1 MQEKKK
7 VLIKKLDGTLE
18 SFDEKKL
25 ESSLTRSGVTPNM
38 TERIVS
44 HIVKELKE
52 GMTTTEIYKHAF
64 SILKKR
70 ETTSAARYSLK
81 RAVMELGP
89 TGFPFERFIG
99 EILKTQGY
107 TVSLGQTLEGACA
120 PHEIDV
126 IAEKGKELMI
136 VEAKFHN
143 ELKIKSDLR
152 VALYVKAR
160 YDDLE
165 KNNFAGRLKK
175 GHKHDCWIITNTDFT
190 RNAMKYG
197 KCTGMKVIG
206 WSRSTIG
213 KGLQDLIEETALHPL
228 TCLTTLTNSE
238 KNNILKSGNVL
249 CRDIKNNANILEGA
263 GVSKEKVSIVIEEIS
278 KVCLPR

>member
-1 MQEKKK
+1 
-7 VLIKKLDGTLE
+7 
-18 SFDEKKL
+18 
-25 ESSLTRSGVTPNM
+25 
-38 TERIVS
+38 
-44 HIVKELKE
+44 
-52 GMTTTEIYKHAF
+52 
-64 SILKKR
+64 
-70 ETTSAARYSLK
+70 
-81 RAVMELGP
+81 MELGP

-165 KNNFAGRLKK
+165 KNNFCKAHSL
-175 GHKHDCWIITNTDFT
+175 
-190 RNAMKYG
+190 
-197 KCTGMKVIG
+197 
-206 WSRSTIG
+206 
-213 KGLQDLIEETALHPL
+213 
-228 TCLTTLTNSE
+228 
-238 KNNILKSGNVL
+238 
-249 CRDIKNNANILEGA
+249 
-263 GVSKEKVSIVIEEIS
+263 
-278 KVCLPR
+278 